1 MRCEEQVKIVHSD
14 NIAIALGGAIYS
26 LMSSNVFFTQYST
39 VLFIN
44 NSDKCIYTNGN
55 SSVTITANATVT
67 FNNNTAR
74 WYGGV
79 PYSNKYGYS
88 DIAFDSNAQLLVVI
102 QKHYSFV
109 YNKAVFVMLLTMY

>member
-1 MRCEEQVKIVHSD
+1 MFLYTI
-14 NIAIALGGAIYS
+14 LYS
-26 LMSSNVFFTQYST
+26 
-39 VLFIN
+39 IN
-44 NSDKCIYTNGN
+44 NSDKSIYTNGD

-88 DIAFDSNAQLLVVI
+88 NIAFDSNAQLLVVI

-109 YNKAVFVMLLTMY
+109 YNKAVFVMLLTMYWIVSLVIPTLTYQLMLYCLQSLQK